1 MSEKND
7 NSLAANLVATRG
19 NRCTAAILTY
29 LEDEVYR
36 RHPEISTQTQKQI
49 RSVVMENINGFKD
62 LAIDIVKSD
71 TAMINQVWV
80 QKLDEIHSEI
90 RKVNVG

>member
-1 MSEKND
+1 MND

-29 LEDEVYR
+29 LEDNIYSR
-36 RHPEISTQTQKQI
+36 YPEITTADQRQI
-49 RSVVMENINGFKD
+49 RSVIMDNINMFKD

-71 TAMINQVWV
+71 TALINQVWV
-80 QKLDEIHSEI
+80 EKLDEIHAEL
-90 RKVNVG
+90 KKTHA

>member
-1 MSEKND
+1 MND

-29 LEDEVYR
+29 LEDEVYAKY
-36 RHPEISTQTQKQI
+36 PEIATATQRQI
-49 RSVVMENINGFKD
+49 RSVVMDNINMFKD

-71 TAMINQVWV
+71 TALLNQVWV
-80 QKLDEIHSEI
+80 EKLDEIHAEI
-90 RKVNVG
+90 KKNGA